1 MLPHFQMRGLELGE
15 LKRIFPETDE
25 AELQASYLNRS
36 LRAGG
41 AGRCRVVG
49 VDRSQATVRSTS
61 IKRFW

>member
-1 MLPHFQMRGLELGE
+1 MRGLELGE

-49 VDRSQATVRSTS
+49 VDRSHSQHRDAEPG
-61 IKRFW
+61 

>member
-49 VDRSQATVRSTS
+49 VDRSHSQHRDAEPG
-61 IKRFW
+61 